1 VRPAMTDNRAGGP
14 ADEACILAVDLGTS
28 GCKTAVATASGRIL
42 AWESE
47 AIPLHVLPA
56 GGVEQDPADWWRAF
70 TETARRAIAAS
81 GVPAD
86 RIVAVCCSAQGEAT
100 LPVDERGN
108 PLMRAI
114 LWMDM
119 RGAPH
124 LRQIT
129 RGPVNVSGYHPL
141 RLLRWVRLT
150 GGAPSLS
157 GKDPAAHM
165 LLVRD
170 AFPDVYR
177 ATYKFL
183 NVPDYLNLR
192 LTGRFAAT
200 PDSILTS
207 WVTDNRDSANVRY
220 HPGLVRGSG
229 IDGNK
234 LPDIVACTDV
244 IGALLPEVA
253 DELGLPAGVR
263 VVAGS
268 IDTTS
273 AAIGSGAVGDFEAHL
288 YLGTSSWI
296 AAHVPRK
303 KTDVGSSIASVPC
316 AIPGR
321 YLMTVLQTTAGGNLS
336 FLRDQVLYHQDELLA
351 EAQVPDVFK
360 VMDGI
365 AERVPPGANGVLYL
379 PWLYG
384 ERAPVE
390 DGTLRAAL
398 FNISME
404 NSREDIIRA
413 FLEGV
418 ALNTRW
424 MLGPAERFLGRPIH
438 TLNAV
443 GGGAGSDVW
452 CQILADVLGVTVRQ
466 VRDPIQVNA
475 RGAALIAAVGLGL
488 ASFADVGRETE
499 FRAEYRPRQE
509 HRRLYD
515 GMFRT
520 FVDLY
525 RANQP
530 IYRRLNG
537 NRGRT
542 TPEATDA

>member
-1 VRPAMTDNRAGGP
+1 MTDHRTTMRAE
-14 ADEACILAVDLGTS
+14 EACILAVDLGTS

-47 AIPLHVLPA
+47 PVPLHVLPD
-56 GGVEQDPADWWRAF
+56 GGVEQDPADWWRALLV
-70 TETARRAIAAS
+70 TARRAIAAS
-81 GVPAD
+81 GVPAE
-86 RIVAVCCSAQGEAT
+86 RIVAVCCSTQGEAT
-100 LPVDERGN
+100 LPVDALGN

-129 RGPVNVSGYHPL
+129 RGRVNVAGYDPL

-177 ATYKFL
+177 ATHKFL

-207 WVTDNRDSANVRY
+207 WVTDNRDSARVRY
-220 HPGLVRGSG
+220 HPALVRGSG
-229 IDGNK
+229 IDGRK

-244 IGALLPEVA
+244 IGTLLPAVA

-296 AAHVPRK
+296 AAHVPQK

-351 EAQVPDVFK
+351 EARVPDVFK

-365 AERVPPGANGVLYL
+365 AARVPPGANGVLYL
-379 PWLYG
+379 PWLFG
-384 ERAPVE
+384 ERAPVD
-390 DGTLRAAL
+390 DGALRAAL
-398 FNISME
+398 FNVSLE
-404 NSREDIIRA
+404 NDREDIIRA

-424 MLGPAERFLGRPIH
+424 MLGPAQRFLGRPIR

-466 VRDPIQVNA
+466 VQDPIQVNA

-488 ASFADVGRETE
+488 ASFEEAGRGVAVRAD
-499 FRAEYRPRQE
+499 YRPRPE
-509 HRRLYD
+509 NRRLYD
-515 GMFRT
+515 EMFRT
-520 FVDLY
+520 FGELY
-525 RANQP
+525 HATKS

-537 NRGRT
+537 NRGRL
-542 TPEATDA
+542 TPEGTDA